1 MRSRTR
7 RLARSFKPGGVSRR
21 VESSHS
27 KWARFRFSVVG
38 PLLAA
43 PPARGELRLELERL
57 AAKTYR
63 HPISGEPAVF
73 AVSTVERWYYQAR
86 AAGDPVAALRRRVRK
101 DAGQQRALGQAL
113 RAALRKQH
121 SEHRSWSYKLHYDNL
136 EALAEADEKLGRVPS
151 YSTVLRYMKA
161 AGLLR
166 ERRRRKRGETA
177 GQVEAA
183 ERFERRE
190 IRSYEV
196 EYVGGLWH
204 LDFHEGS
211 RSVLTRQGEWVKPW
225 LFGCLDDRSR
235 LACHLQWYYVE
246 SAETLVHG
254 LVQALLKR
262 GLPGALMTDRGG
274 AERAGEVEAGLAAWS
289 IVHRETLAESP
300 YQNGKQ
306 ETFWDQIEGRLLPM
320 LEGVD
325 ELTLDLLNEVTQ
337 PWVELD
343 YNRARHSELPGTPLE
358 RWLEGPSVLRDSPA
372 PEALRDAFR
381 ITEARSQR
389 RGDGTVSIEG
399 QRFEVPSTYRH
410 LERIAVRYARWDLSR
425 VHLVDVR
432 SDRVLCQLYPQDK
445 ARNASGQRRS
455 REVLPEGPL
464 PETRPTG
471 MAPLLAKYVADY
483 AASGLPAPYLAHRDP
498 RDADAGAEGDDDT
511 PDEDDVL
518 EDEES
523 A

>member
-1 MRSRTR
+1 M
-7 RLARSFKPGGVSRR
+7 SRR
-21 VESSHS
+21 VESNHG

-43 PPARGELRLELERL
+43 PPARGELRPELERL
-57 AAKTYR
+57 AAKTWR
-63 HPISGEPAVF
+63 HPISGESVTF
-73 AVSTVERWYYQAR
+73 ALSTIERWYYQAR
-86 AAGDPVAALRRRVRK
+86 AAGDPVGALRRRVRK
-101 DAGQQRALGQAL
+101 DAGQQRALKESL

-121 SEHRSWSYKLHYDNL
+121 SKHRGWSHQLHYDNL
-136 EALAEADEKLGRVPS
+136 KALAEADKDLGRVPS

-161 AGLLR
+161 AGLQR
-166 ERRRRKRGETA
+166 DRRRRKRGETA
-177 GQVEAA
+177 GQIEAA

-190 IRSYEV
+190 VRSYEV

-211 RSVLTRQGEWVKPW
+211 RPVLTRRGEWVKPW

-289 IVHRETLAESP
+289 IVHKETLAESP

-306 ETFWDQIEGRLLPM
+306 ESFWGLVEGRLLPM

-343 YNRARHSELPGTPLE
+343 YNRAKHSELPGTPLE
-358 RWLEGPSVLRDSPA
+358 RWLAGPDVLRPSPD
-372 PEALRDAFR
+372 PVALRDAFR
-381 ITEARSQR
+381 VTERRSQR
-389 RGDGTVSIEG
+389 RGDGTVSVEG

-410 LERIAVRYARWDLSR
+410 LERVAVRYARWDLSR
-425 VHLVDVR
+425 VHLVDPR
-432 SDRVLCQLYPQDK
+432 SERALSRLYPQDK

-455 REVLPEGPL
+455 REPLLEGPL
-464 PETRPTG
+464 PEERPQG

-483 AASGLPAPYLAHRDP
+483 AASGLPAPFLAHSDP
-498 RDADAGAEGDDDT
+498 RDSDGDHAVADRDDGDHDHE
-511 PDEDDVL
+511 EDDVQD
-518 EDEES
+518 DEES
-523 A
+523 V

>member
-1 MRSRTR
+1 M
-7 RLARSFKPGGVSRR
+7 GRR
-21 VESSHS
+21 VESNHG

-43 PPARGELRLELERL
+43 PPARGELRPELERL
-57 AAKTYR
+57 ATKTWR
-63 HPISGEPAVF
+63 HPISGAPVVF
-73 AVSTVERWYYQAR
+73 AVSTIERWYYQAR
-86 AAGDPVAALRRRVRK
+86 RASDPVGALRRRVRK
-101 DAGQQRALGQAL
+101 DAGQQRALSQAL
-113 RAALRKQH
+113 RSALRAQH
-121 SEHRSWSYKLHYDNL
+121 AAYRSWSYQLHYDNL
-136 EALAEADEKLGRVPS
+136 RALAEGDPPLGEVPS
-151 YSTVLRYMKA
+151 YSTVLRYMKG

-166 ERRRRKRGETA
+166 ERRRRKRRETA
-177 GQVEAA
+177 GTRAAA

-190 IRSYEV
+190 TRSYEA

-211 RSVLTRQGEWVKPW
+211 RPVLTRRGEWVKPW

-246 SAETLVHG
+246 SAGTLTHG
-254 LVQALLKR
+254 LVQGLLKR

-289 IVHRETLAESP
+289 IVHKETLAESP

-306 ETFWDQIEGRLLPM
+306 EAFWDTVEGRLLPM
-320 LEGVD
+320 LEGID

-343 YNRARHSELPGTPLE
+343 YNRTKHSELPCSPLE
-358 RWLEGPSVLRDSPA
+358 RWLEGPSVLRDSPS
-372 PEALRDAFR
+372 PLDLRDAFR
-381 ITEARSQR
+381 LTEQRTQR

-399 QRFEVPSTYRH
+399 QRFEVPSRYRH
-410 LERIAVRYARWDLSR
+410 LERVAVRYARWDLSR
-425 VHLVDVR
+425 VHLVDAR
-432 SDRVLCQLYPQDK
+432 SERVLCRLFPQDK
-445 ARNASGQRRS
+445 ARNASGLRRS
-455 REVLPEGPL
+455 REPVAEGPL
-464 PETRPTG
+464 PEERPQG

-483 AASGLPAPYLAHRDP
+483 AASGLPPAYLAHRDP
-498 RDADAGAEGDDDT
+498 RDGADDD
-511 PDEDDVL
+511 PADDDES
-518 EDEES
+518 EEPS